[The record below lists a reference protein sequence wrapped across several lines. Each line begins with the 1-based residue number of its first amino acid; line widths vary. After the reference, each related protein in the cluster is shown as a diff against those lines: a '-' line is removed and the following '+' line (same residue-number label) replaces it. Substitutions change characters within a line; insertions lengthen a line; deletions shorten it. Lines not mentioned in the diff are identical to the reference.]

1 MEATTFRQIVPAAA
15 ATVVDWDEVY
25 EQELPRVFNYFR
37 YRLADRAAA
46 EDLTSETFEK
56 AWRARGR
63 YRADRGSVSGWLFA
77 IARNVAIDHYRR
89 RRPVVPLDAAPL
101 LSDIPD
107 PEDAALREAERR
119 RLAALLGALPTRERD
134 LIALKYGAQLT
145 NREIARQTRLS
156 ETNVGTILHRTVSSL
171 RARWHAEGGEP

>member
-1 MEATTFRQIVPAAA
+1 MEATTLRQVVPAAS
-15 ATVVDWDEVY
+15 ATDVDWDVVF

-63 YRADRGSVSGWLFA
+63 YRADRGNVSGWLFA

-89 RRPVVPLDAAPL
+89 RRPLVPLDAAAL

-107 PEDAALREAERR
+107 PEDAALRGAERR
-119 RLAALLGALPTRERD
+119 RLATLLGALPSREQE

-156 ETNVGTILHRTVSSL
+156 ESNVGTILHRTVSSL

>member
-1 MEATTFRQIVPAAA
+1 MEATTLRQVVPAAA
-15 ATVVDWDEVY
+15 ATDVDWDEVF

-37 YRLADRAAA
+37 YRLADRTAA

-63 YRADRGSVSGWLFA
+63 YRADRGSVSSWLFA
-77 IARNVAIDHYRR
+77 IARNVAIDHYRH
-89 RRPVVPLDAAPL
+89 RRPLVPLDGEPL
-101 LSDIPD
+101 ESGVPD

-119 RLAALLGALPTRERD
+119 RLAALLGALTSREQE
-134 LIALKYGAQLT
+134 LIALKYGAELT